1 MSMTESNKITSQLF
15 RKDISNKDFNQAFE
29 KVFGIKIEDLLSEY
43 AYDELDEFPVEME
56 NRGIMIGFIAET
68 IKAPAQIAYIDMNV
82 YHHPQHMDYLAKKI
96 PVNTAFKKSADIDG
110 YLTPFTHCRIYHSL
124 DNLQQLDRIIFQQED
139 LRYELSLNGEA
150 VISRIRVCF
159 AEHESNINM
168 RTYYLF
174 DNG

>member
-1 MSMTESNKITSQLF
+1 MSMTEGNKITSQLF
-15 RKDISNKDFNQAFE
+15 REDIRNKDFNHAFE
-29 KVFGIKIEDLLSEY
+29 KVFGIKMQDFLSAYEY
-43 AYDELDEFPVEME
+43 DVLDEFPVEME

-68 IKAPAQIAYIDMNV
+68 IKAPAQIAYIDMDV

-96 PVNTAFKKSADIDG
+96 PVDIAFKKTADIDA
-110 YLTPFTHCRIYHSL
+110 YLTPFTNCRIYHSL
-124 DNLQQLDRIIFQQED
+124 DNLQQMDRIILQYED
-139 LRYELSLNGEA
+139 LRYELSLNEGTL
-150 VISRIRVCF
+150 ISRIRVCF